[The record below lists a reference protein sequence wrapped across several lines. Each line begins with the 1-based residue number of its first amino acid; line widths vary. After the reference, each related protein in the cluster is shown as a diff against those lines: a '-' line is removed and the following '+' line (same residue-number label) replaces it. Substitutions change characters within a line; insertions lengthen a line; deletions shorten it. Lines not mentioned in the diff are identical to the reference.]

1 MSEKWG
7 WYFLSSFPSSLPCYT
22 VSAKIITLRMK
33 QGKGKQISPKPQLWT
48 KIDHKHISPPV
59 SLYSSIRARLPP
71 QENHKLY
78 FFYQKNNK
86 SISKTPTNGVHPRE
100 NQAGLHTELDIQNW
114 RLGELP
120 NPFSKQISTSKWSFK
135 VPQKTRSKVCF
146 IPNKTVASS
155 FTWTHSLPAGVEGR
169 SGPLTGG
176 SMGPGYGG
184 GGSCM

>member
-1 MSEKWG
+1 MRLI
-7 WYFLSSFPSSLPCYT
+7 FPQLLSIISSLFHT

-33 QGKGKQISPKPQLWT
+33 QGKGKQVSPKPQLWT
-48 KIDHKHISPPV
+48 KMDHKHISPSV

-86 SISKTPTNGVHPRE
+86 SICKTPTNGVHPGE
-100 NQAGLHTELDIQNW
+100 NQAGLQTELDIQSW

-146 IPNKTVASS
+146 IPNKTVVSS